1 MVINNVAEGKMF
13 LYLKK
18 SSFVEGNNYFCFS
31 AIIYILE
38 AKKNKMTSTIH
49 PVPLIQRF
57 PTILN
62 LAGNHTNPELA
73 KKIKTAFAITVM
85 YVINCLSN

>member
-1 MVINNVAEGKMF
+1 MSDFSSLRQIFFVVINNVAEGKMF

-38 AKKNKMTSTIH
+38 AKKTKS
-49 PVPLIQRF
+49 F
-57 PTILN
+57 
-62 LAGNHTNPELA
+62 
-73 KKIKTAFAITVM
+73 
-85 YVINCLSN
+85 